1 MTNEYFP
8 EDDGT
13 NVEKLIQGGSYDSYA
28 TLFNGSFGREFE
40 FLWDVESNYVDGKFP
55 EYVKLPMTLHFD
67 LKTPSKLNEVSVFNS
82 ETEGNGYL
90 TSAKAQLIFEDGTRS
105 EEITLENQGFE
116 FVFT

>member
-1 MTNEYFP
+1 
-8 EDDGT
+8 
-13 NVEKLIQGGSYDSYA
+13 
-28 TLFNGSFGREFE
+28 
-40 FLWDVESNYVDGKFP
+40 
-55 EYVKLPMTLHFD
+55 MTLHFD

-116 FVFT
+116 FVFTWDSDKAVTGVDVTALTAKGSEDNHMLTLGEVQLKYCLLHTSSF